1 MSPYFMLFARHPIIP
16 PAHVQSFEP
25 PIDLNNVQ
33 EATKSVLHRA
43 QVAQKAGIIAA
54 ENLKIAQ
61 HRDTLR
67 YATIRGGGYLPAIR
81 HFEVGDFVYLRRRVL
96 DSTLQIPAKKD
107 IYRVNGVWPNG
118 AIQLQGKCGVTLMNN
133 VCNVAPCH
141 LPDIDPIIDH
151 TLARSDQHLACEVCR
166 FMDEDG
172 KMILCDG
179 CGTGWHTMCLDP
191 PLEAVPRGDWL
202 CPRCIH
208 DGVNVADLKAMR
220 VRQKAEPGPLLRGRP
235 VRIFEMRWLAGASK
249 NCRLFKAAQWHPK
262 SSMGGAALPS
272 LEWCIMREHALVSS
286 ASELFSGSH
295 VFLSAAVRH
304 RLMPESP
311 KKRRSKA

>member
-1 MSPYFMLFARHPIIP
+1 MRIDVVASADHTFS
-16 PAHVQSFEP
+16 HV
-25 PIDLNNVQ
+25 
-33 EATKSVLHRA
+33 T
-43 QVAQKAGIIAA
+43 
-54 ENLKIAQ
+54 Q

-67 YATIRGGGYLPAIR
+67 YATIRGEGYLPAVR

-107 IYRVNGVWPNG
+107 IYRVKGVWPNG
-118 AIQLQGKCGVTLMNN
+118 AVQLQGKCGVTLMNN

-151 TLARSDQHLACEVCR
+151 TLARPDQHLACEVCR
-166 FMDEDG
+166 SMDEDG

-208 DGVNVADLKAMR
+208 YGVNVADLKAMR
-220 VRQKAEPGPLLRGRP
+220 TRQKAEPGPLLRGRP
-235 VRIFEMRWLAGASK
+235 VRIFRDAVARRRIQELQAFQGRTGACKEQHGRRTITKLGVVHYEGARAGLK
-249 NCRLFKAAQWHPK
+249 CFRVVF
-262 SSMGGAALPS
+262 
-272 LEWCIMREHALVSS
+272 RD
-286 ASELFSGSH
+286 GSH
-295 VFLSAAVRH
+295 FFLSAA
-304 RLMPESP
+304 
-311 KKRRSKA
+311 AA